1 MSQDS
6 SQLDQYIGYQ
16 LFVVIPISIFII
28 YIKQKIKKLKKRREK
43 HPLTF
48 LWVLALHSVSTR
60 GHVLFG
66 TLFPS

>member
-28 YIKQKIKKLKKRREK
+28 YIKQKIKEAGET
-43 HPLTF
+43 PF
-48 LWVLALHSVSTR
+48 N
-60 GHVLFG
+60 LFMG
-66 TLFPS
+66 VGIA

>member
-28 YIKQKIKKLKKRREK
+28 YITGKQKIKEEAGET
-43 HPLTF
+43 PF
-48 LWVLALHSVSTR
+48 N
-60 GHVLFG
+60 LFMG
-66 TLFPS
+66 VGIA